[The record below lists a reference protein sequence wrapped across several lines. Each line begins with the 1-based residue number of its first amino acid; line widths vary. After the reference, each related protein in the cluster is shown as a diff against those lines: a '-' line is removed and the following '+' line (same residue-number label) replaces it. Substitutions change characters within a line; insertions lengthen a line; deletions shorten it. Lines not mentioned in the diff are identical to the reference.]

1 MMKSKPTLG
10 RTLSRALVLVLA
22 STLTPTAL
30 HAQEA
35 RGKITG
41 RVLDSSKGTVPG
53 ASVKVTD
60 VDRNASVNV
69 VTNAEGL
76 FQANYLI
83 PGTYTVTVELQGF
96 KKYIKDKVALQMNE
110 TRDLAITLQVG
121 GAEETITVQAD
132 GATINTSDGNMGL
145 TVDAKRIAELPLI
158 HGDPYKIMGLA
169 TGLAHSGDQ
178 RLDRPYEPTHII
190 GYAYDGTRSNRSDL
204 LIDGAPSTATANAN
218 EVIATYVPPSDLVQ
232 EFRVQTATFD
242 AQFGNTEGGVTS
254 ITIKSGT
261 NNLHGSVYYFAEP
274 ASLGAN
280 DFFGKARGQ
289 ARVESSQ
296 DRPGFTLTGPVRI
309 PGMYDG
315 RDKTFFSVGFEHITD
330 IRPRFDAGS
339 SVWVPTAAMRNGD
352 LSAFL
357 GNIQVFDP
365 LTRVS
370 NGAGGFTGTPFAGN
384 IIPANRISPAAKK
397 ILEYF
402 SLPKTSGLNGNIF
415 DATLPETGKYN
426 STTVR
431 LDQKISNN
439 NRAFLRGSYYKR
451 DSIYNDYLGSG
462 LTATNFQFISYQMV
476 ADDVHTIN
484 NSTVLNVRYGWNRFE
499 RNSGQLPEFISNY
512 DLTQAGFPSSYN
524 GLVPADN
531 RRFPRIEFPGNTMLG
546 TAFGNDF
553 RPVTTHSANA
563 TLNKALGSHSA
574 KAGVE
579 MRIYREDS
587 LSTGNNTSG
596 RFVFDNTYTRQ
607 NSASGTDFNG
617 IQAYAAFL
625 LGLPTT
631 TEVTRPSDYSEYSK
645 TYGIFLHDD
654 WRVSNKLTVNM
665 GVRWEVETPLT
676 ERNGKSASN
685 FDFGYTQP
693 IEATVQTRYA
703 ALNDT
708 ALKALV
714 SQVNVKGGLLFV
726 DKDTKALYNTPKSTI
741 LPRFGFAYSVNE
753 KTAIRGGIGLFAG
766 FLGERRGDVIQP
778 GYAQTT
784 TFPSVTLGSGAP
796 IARGWDSSLTSLPIL
811 EPIGNSQGRQ
821 TSLGNGISFFN
832 PDPKVSKQL
841 RYQVGI
847 QRELRGGITV
857 EASYVGNYGYDIEI
871 SRNINTL
878 PLQYLNTDNSR
889 TAAMN
894 ANNTFLTATVT
905 NPFSGLI
912 PGASIN
918 GGTTSRAQILRPMPG
933 YGDITTSNNE
943 GKSWYNSAQL
953 GVQKRFSKGYTLG
966 VSYTLSKWEQ
976 ATEYLN
982 AADPTPTRVISD
994 LDVKHRLSLSA
1005 ILNVPFG
1012 KGRKFGTDASGALE
1026 AIFGGW
1032 QVQGVYTYQAGFPV
1046 TFGTDGFWNG
1056 QSLALSKSERSTLKW
1071 FNTANITSVVNGAV
1085 ANDAT
1090 PVNHRRSMPLRFADV
1105 RRDSINSLDASLLKN
1120 VSLRGRTS
1128 LQLRFEFV
1136 NALNSSY
1143 FPAPVVNP
1151 TATNFGQISA
1161 SNQSNYAR
1169 RAQIAAKLLF

>member
-1 MMKSKPTLG
+1 MMKSKPNLG
-10 RTLSRALVLVLA
+10 RTLSRALFLVLA
-22 STLTPTAL
+22 AALMPTAV

-41 RVLDSSKGTVPG
+41 RVLDSSKATVPG
-53 ASVKVTD
+53 ASVTVRD
-60 VDRNASVNV
+60 VDRNSSVTA

-132 GATINTSDGNMGL
+132 GATINTTDGNMGL

-352 LSAFL
+352 LSSFL
-357 GNIQVFDP
+357 GNIQIFDP

-384 IIPANRISPAAKK
+384 IIPANRISPAARK

-402 SLPKTSGLNGNIF
+402 SLPKASGLTGNIF

-484 NSTVLNVRYGWNRFE
+484 NSTVLNLRYGWNRFE

-524 GLVPADN
+524 GLVPADS

-553 RPVTTHSANA
+553 RPVTTHSVNA
-563 TLNKALGSHSA
+563 TLNKALGAHSA

-676 ERNGKSASN
+676 ERNGKSISN

-693 IEATVQTRYA
+693 IEGTVQTRYA
-703 ALNDT
+703 ALNDP

-714 SQVNVKGGLLFV
+714 SQVNVKGGLLYV
-726 DKDTKALYNTPKSTI
+726 GKDTKTLYNTPKSTI

-811 EPIGNSQGRQ
+811 EPVGNSQGRQ
-821 TSLGNGISFFN
+821 ASLGNGISFFN

-847 QRELRGGITV
+847 QREVRGGITL

-878 PLQYLNTDNSR
+878 PIQYLNTDNSR

-894 ANNTFLTATVT
+894 ANNTFLTATVA

-918 GGTTSRAQILRPMPG
+918 GGTTSRAQLLRPMPG
-933 YGDITTSNNE
+933 YGDITTSNND

-982 AADPTPTRVISD
+982 AADPSPTRVISD
-994 LDVKHRLSLSA
+994 LDVKHRLSVSA

-1026 AIFGGW
+1026 AILGGW
-1032 QVQGVYTYQAGFPV
+1032 QLQGVYTYQAGFPV
-1046 TFGTDGFWNG
+1046 TFGTNGFWNG

-1071 FNTANITSVVNGAV
+1071 FNTANITNVVNGAV

-1090 PVNHRRSMPLRFADV
+1090 PVNHRRTMPLRFSDV
-1105 RRDSINSLDASLLKN
+1105 RRDAINSLDASLLKN
-1120 VSLRGRTS
+1120 VALKGRTS